1 VRRDL
6 RKVMDG
12 LGERGV
18 AGNHEEGQLEA
29 TSTATE
35 LTSRGANGVP
45 AGDGDGEEAAKGLLV
60 LAELKEATAH
70 REVV

>member
-1 VRRDL
+1 MRRDL

-18 AGNHEEGQLEA
+18 AGNHEEGQPEG

-35 LTSRGANGVP
+35 LTSRGTVGVP
-45 AGDGDGEEAAKGLLV
+45 AVKGLLV
-60 LAELKEATAH
+60 LAVPKEATAH

>member
-1 VRRDL
+1 
-6 RKVMDG
+6 MDG